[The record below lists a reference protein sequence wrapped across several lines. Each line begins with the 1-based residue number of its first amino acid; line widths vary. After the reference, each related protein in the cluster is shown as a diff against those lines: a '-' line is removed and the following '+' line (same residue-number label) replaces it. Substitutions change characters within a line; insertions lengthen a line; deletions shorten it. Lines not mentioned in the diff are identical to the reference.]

1 LHLAND
7 MAPNDSPGAHPHPDV
22 AVPPLTAAAR
32 QPPPA
37 QARGQNLGDRVWHT
51 VLGGFGGAI
60 LLVAGV
66 IVLVLARV
74 AHPATAAAGALN
86 FVSGRNWDPVQESFG
101 ALPFIFGT
109 LVTSAVAIA
118 VAVPVALGL
127 AIFICEMAPVK
138 VGRYLS
144 FPIELLAGIP
154 SVVFGLWG
162 LFVLVPWVRTTLE
175 PLLGKTLGFLP
186 IFSGP
191 PIGLGYLAAG
201 LILAIMILPTITSV
215 TVEVLR
221 TVPGSLREAAF
232 ALGATRWEAVRTAV
246 LPYGKAG
253 ILGASILGLGRAL
266 GETMAVTMVIGNS
279 PTISA
284 SLFHPGYSLPS
295 VIANE
300 FAEATGTMHTAA
312 LAALG
317 LILLGLAL
325 LLNALA
331 RVLVSAVGTGP
342 SRVAL

>member
-1 LHLAND
+1 VDVHPLGLAPLR
-7 MAPNDSPGAHPHPDV
+7 APA
-22 AVPPLTAAAR
+22 PPSVT
-32 QPPPA
+32 
-37 QARGQNLGDRVWHT
+37 RGQNLGDRVWNV

-60 LLVAGV
+60 LLVAGI

-74 AHPATAAAGALN
+74 AHPATAATGVLHFLAGQ
-86 FVSGRNWDPVQESFG
+86 NWDPVQDSFG
-101 ALPFIFGT
+101 ALPFIYGT
-109 LVTSAVAIA
+109 LVTSALA
-118 VAVPVALGL
+118 VVIAVPVAIGL
-127 AIFICEMAPVK
+127 AVFICEMAPK
-138 VGRYLS
+138 RVGRIFS

-162 LFVLVPWVRTTLE
+162 LFVLVPWVREHLE
-175 PLLGKTLGFLP
+175 PALGKTLGFLP
-186 IFSGP
+186 LFSGP

-279 PTISA
+279 PAIRA
-284 SLFHPGYSLPS
+284 SLFAPGYSLPS

-317 LILLGLAL
+317 LILFGLAL

-331 RVLVSAVGTGP
+331 RLLVSAVGSGP
-342 SRVAL
+342 ARVSL

>member
-1 LHLAND
+1 MPPQDASASSGQATELR
-7 MAPNDSPGAHPHPDV
+7 
-22 AVPPLTAAAR
+22 VPPLADSGT
-32 QPPPA
+32 PPP
-37 QARGQNLGDRVWHT
+37 QVRGRNAGDRVWHA
-51 VLGGFGGAI
+51 VLGAFGGAV
-60 LLVAGV
+60 LLVAGL
-66 IVLVLARV
+66 IVMVLARI
-74 AHPATAAAGALN
+74 AQPA
-86 FVSGRNWDPVQESFG
+86 FVSTGVGHFITGRNWDPVQESFG
-101 ALPFIFGT
+101 ALPFIYGT
-109 LVTSAVAIA
+109 LVTSAVAVAIA
-118 VAVPVALGL
+118 VPIAIGLG
-127 AIFICEMAPVK
+127 IFISELAPPRL
-138 VGRYLS
+138 GRALS

-162 LFVLVPWVRTTLE
+162 LFVLVPFVREHVQPVLGGVLGWL
-175 PLLGKTLGFLP
+175 PL
-186 IFSGP
+186 FSGP
-191 PIGLGYLAAG
+191 PIGLGYLSAG

-221 TVPGSLREAAF
+221 TVPGNLREAAF

-266 GETMAVTMVIGNS
+266 GETMAVTMVIGNA

-284 SLFHPGYSLPS
+284 SLFAPGYSLPS

-300 FAEATGTMHTAA
+300 FAEATGNMHTAA

-331 RVLVSAVGTGP
+331 RGLVSAVASGP
-342 SRVAL
+342 SRVSV

>member
-1 LHLAND
+1 MGPQAGRHAEVGKL
-7 MAPNDSPGAHPHPDV
+7 GV
-22 AVPPLTAAAR
+22 APLTAPAPAAP
-32 QPPPA
+32 QV
-37 QARGQNLGDRVWHT
+37 RGQNLGDRVWRAL
-51 VLGGFGGAI
+51 LGGFGGAV

-66 IVLVLARV
+66 IVLVLARI
-74 AHPATAAAGALN
+74 AHPAAVAAGPFHFLT
-86 FVSGRNWDPVQESFG
+86 GHDWDPVQDSFG
-101 ALPFIFGT
+101 ALPFIYGT
-109 LVTSAVAIA
+109 VVTSAVAMI
-118 VAVPVALGL
+118 VAVPIAIGL
-127 AIFICEMAPVK
+127 AIFVSEMASPRL
-138 VGRYLS
+138 GRILS

-162 LFVLVPWVRTTLE
+162 LFVMVPWVRGFLE
-175 PLLGKTLGFLP
+175 PVLGKTLGFLP
-186 IFSGP
+186 LFSGP
-191 PIGLGYLAAG
+191 PIGLGYLSGG

-215 TVEVLR
+215 SVDVLR

-279 PTISA
+279 PSISA
-284 SLFHPGYSLPS
+284 SLFSPGYSLPS

-300 FAEATGTMHTAA
+300 FAEATGAMHTSA

-325 LLNALA
+325 LLNSVARLLVTAVGNGRA
-331 RVLVSAVGTGP
+331 RVSV
-342 SRVAL
+342 